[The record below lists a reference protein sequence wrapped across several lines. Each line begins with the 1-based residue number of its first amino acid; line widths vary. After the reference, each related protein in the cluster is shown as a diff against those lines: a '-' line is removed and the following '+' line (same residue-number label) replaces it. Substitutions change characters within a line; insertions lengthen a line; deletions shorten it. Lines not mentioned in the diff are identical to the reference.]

1 LRTIQYHLTPSL
13 LAATMERIAL
23 LVPEVSGTLC
33 NPQVYAITYADH
45 YKDDILQLESEW
57 EFLAAV
63 LVQTWHKEDYFAVV
77 HLIAIL
83 APVVAR
89 LADRTEAEQILH
101 LGIAAS
107 NKIEDRLHLAY
118 FMNCLGCSVYAQGKI
133 SPRTKTLARRAASRR
148 F

>member
-1 LRTIQYHLTPSL
+1 
-13 LAATMERIAL
+13 MERIAL

-33 NPQVYAITYADH
+33 NPQVYAIAYADH